1 MVFPE
6 LNREPMIDSIIMRC
20 WYGTVAELAADTEK
34 LYGMSSEASRGK
46 IEGVKCSAPISAD
59 DFTSRRKLCEDLVR
73 CGISKALSLR
83 NPRQLGLPIK
93 RRHVC
98 WELLQE
104 LSEMP
109 LFVTDE
115 IWSRRGDSKHAAGN
129 SGLCPIRCSAVR
141 VRPSPGG
148 ARWVLMWSGAGPVRA
163 WCQPASHLDSPT
175 SSVTTI

>member
-1 MVFPE
+1 MLQKMVFPE

-59 DFTSRRKLCEDLVR
+59 DFTSRRKLCEDLAR

-104 LSEMP
+104 
-109 LFVTDE
+109 
-115 IWSRRGDSKHAAGN
+115 
-129 SGLCPIRCSAVR
+129 
-141 VRPSPGG
+141 
-148 ARWVLMWSGAGPVRA
+148 
-163 WCQPASHLDSPT
+163 
-175 SSVTTI
+175 